1 MTDDA
6 PRVAEILGGD
16 HREIDADW
24 DRIVRSPSAD
34 APSRRAL
41 LRSFAEELR
50 FHIAVE
56 EAELFPRMRE
66 RDPTQENLVRRL
78 LEEHGQIREI
88 LGRVERELE
97 RPDPDLAALDE
108 ELRNVLGEH
117 NAREE
122 RFAYP
127 WFDRNLTPAEA
138 FRVREEFHRPRR

>member
-1 MTDDA
+1 MTVDA
-6 PRVAEILGGD
+6 PGVSEIPGGD
-16 HREIDADW
+16 HREIDAEW
-24 DRIVRSPSAD
+24 DRIVRSPGSD

-50 FHIAVE
+50 FHLAVE

-66 RDPTQENLVRRL
+66 RDPTQENLVQRL
-78 LEEHGQIREI
+78 REEHGQIRE
-88 LGRVERELE
+88 LLDRVERELE
-97 RPDPDLAALDE
+97 RSDPALAALDE

-127 WFDRNLTPAEA
+127 WFDRNLTSGEA
-138 FRVREEFHRPRR
+138 SRVREEFHRPRR